1 MDEAKTARVAL
12 WSRRRIAG
20 EVVLAVV
27 LAWLAGQLDAA
38 VAGFGVR
45 TFAVAAGVAVLSAAR
60 RSLPATVLLVTAAA
74 AGELDAAT
82 PLLVCASWSAGSRV
96 VGPWRAVAVF
106 AAAFVLHDA
115 RSVHTEVTAADPLS
129 WPVAVA
135 LATGLFLLLSV
146 GPAMIARYRAQRREL
161 LAVLRRHNDQLV
173 REQAMVARQARLLE
187 RNRLAQDMHDS
198 LGHQLVLISVHAGAL
213 QVDPDL
219 GERQRDGVRILRE
232 ASVTAMEEL
241 REAVGVLHEERDERG
256 RTDGRAKA
264 VPGTDK
270 GPGTG
275 DLGDGRHGSRTIA
288 ALDALVTSSR
298 ATGATVDLRRSG
310 TVRPLPPAADHTAY
324 RIAQEGL
331 TNALKHAPGAP
342 IALAL
347 RYEPDSLVVEVANG
361 PVPAAGSPEDTPA
374 PVSGGRGLEGL
385 RERTRLVGGML
396 HTGPGTDGGFR
407 VAGIL
412 PYGTGGPHDTG
423 GATFVDQDDDFVGQS
438 GADTPDDSGAV
449 INRADPQ
456 GELAATM
463 SKGKNIAI
471 GCAVTAVVVVVGVL
485 GLGAW
490 GLGKLMKEAEKVS
503 LSPSVY
509 EAAKIG
515 DPESALREK
524 LPDGDSVLTEGLEKQ
539 GPPVPEGATCL
550 HFMSDDP
557 DALTSVFFRFCFRD
571 GKLVDKQTFTDEV

>member
-1 MDEAKTARVAL
+1 ML
-12 WSRRRIAG
+12 AG
-20 EVVLAVV
+20 V

-45 TFAVAAGVAVLSAAR
+45 SFAVAAGVAVLSAAR

-82 PLLVCASWSAGSRV
+82 PLLMCVSWSAGSRV

-106 AAAFVLHDA
+106 AAAFVLHGA
-115 RSVHTEVTAADPLS
+115 RSVHTAVTAADPLS
-129 WPVAVA
+129 WPMAVA
-135 LATGLFLLLSV
+135 LTTGLFLLLSV

-219 GERQRDGVRILRE
+219 DERQRDGVRILRE

-256 RTDGRAKA
+256 RTDGRARRVPEA
-264 VPGTDK
+264 DNGPGT

-275 DLGDGRHGSRTIA
+275 DPGDGRHGSRTIA
-288 ALDALVTSSR
+288 ALDALVASSR

-310 TVRPLPPAADHTAY
+310 TVRPLAPAADHTAY

-342 IALAL
+342 ITLAL

-361 PVPAAGSPEDTPA
+361 PVSAASSPEATPA

-438 GADTPDDSGAV
+438 GAGTADDSGAV
-449 INRADPQ
+449 IDRTDPQ